1 LRSKINAVVFAACA
15 LSIYLAL
22 LLLALEAARR
32 WVDLDLIWIG
42 LFFSA
47 ILALLAQPVLDRLR
61 KYIEKPPENSQ
72 QKQADLLRQYSQSI
86 TNTLD
91 IHLLS
96 TLAVGTASEYLEIRR
111 GSLFLVESEDGSADQ
126 GTYIMRGAKGM
137 GDSTLTPGR
146 FRRES
151 PLATFFRS
159 EARPITHVQLSAL
172 ARNRDISVSE
182 NDWLASLG
190 AEVYVPIFSKN
201 EWIGLLALGPKNSG
215 ESYTPQ
221 ELTFLSTLAG
231 QTAVALENTRLVDHL
246 VRLNEEFRRAY
257 QALDQANEHLERWD
271 KTKSDFLAIVSHELR
286 TPLTLIS
293 GAGQML
299 LDDSELQKNSYY
311 KKVLANL
318 KTGMSRLEKIIESM
332 LDMARIDTR
341 LMDLELQPVSILSL
355 MRMVHEDLKE
365 DAKQRKQVIEFCN
378 LEELSPV
385 MADLPALRKVF
396 YNLVVNAIKYTPD
409 GGEITI
415 RGQTVAPDGGELPVG
430 GVEIVVSDT
439 GIGIAPEYRDLIFM
453 KFYQGGDAALHSS
466 GRTKFKAGGP
476 GLGLSIAR
484 GIVEA
489 HQGWIWVESPGY
501 NERDFPGSHFHVMLP
516 LRPVEKPTIK

>member
-1 LRSKINAVVFAACA
+1 MRSKINALVFAACA

-61 KYIEKPPENSQ
+61 KYIEKPPESSQ

-257 QALDQANEHLERWD
+257 QALDQANQHLERLD

-378 LEELSPV
+378 LEDLSPV